1 MSRRVYYFVFFHDPA
16 TTDIYTYF
24 HTLSLPDALPIYDF
38 RNAIRASRSSL
49 LISTTFCFAASASPP
64 CHRTASNRDRA
75 RPSWRNRVWP
85 LTVRVRPMPHSGGVR
100 HSCPVASPS
109 GFPSASPS
117 PMSCSKRSRSEE
129 HTSELQSLMRISY
142 AVFCLKKQTINSH

>member
-109 GFPSASPS
+109 
-117 PMSCSKRSRSEE
+117 RSEE
-129 HTSELQSLMRISY
+129 LTSELQSLMRISY
-142 AVFCLKKQTINSH
+142 AVFCLKKNKLITPLL